1 MKWKD
6 FLKDK
11 TNKTNKAYSKKKK
24 KDTNLKRILLNE
36 LNS

>member
-24 KDTNLKRILLNE
+24 KTQILRGFY
-36 LNS
+36 

>member
-11 TNKTNKAYSKKKK
+11 TTKLTKLTQKKKK
-24 KDTNLKRILLNE
+24 TQILRGFY
-36 LNS
+36 

>member
-11 TNKTNKAYSKKKK
+11 TTKLTKLTQKKK
-24 KDTNLKRILLNE
+24 KDTNLKRILLNK